1 MKALVTALLA
11 FFVSASWAA
20 LGGHPEQY
28 GAKAA
33 RHKVQG
39 KTTAGTGYT
48 VNQTTLERGTVVR
61 ECADASDTV
70 FAVSWS
76 GPVVPDLKRLL
87 GPFSIHLTPTP
98 DGQPHGDRQD
108 VVIRRG
114 GHMGSFQGVAWL
126 PEKLPAG
133 FDPNKDLQ

>member
-1 MKALVTALLA
+1 MKALVTVLLA

-28 GAKAA
+28 GVKPA
-33 RHKVQG
+33 RHKVQA
-39 KTTAGTGYT
+39 KTTAGSGYT
-48 VNQTTLERGTVVR
+48 VDQSTLGTVVR
-61 ECADASDTV
+61 EYADASGTV

-76 GPVVPDLKRLL
+76 GPSVPDLKRLL
-87 GPFSIHLTPTP
+87 GPYSIHLTPTP
-98 DGQPHGDRQD
+98 DGQPHGDRQN
-108 VVIRRG
+108 VVIKHG
-114 GHMGSFQGVAWL
+114 GHTGSFNGVAWL